1 MRLDNNTFE
10 SIFKTQKKKL
20 TRTKHI
26 VDFQFLDSPF
36 EATIDD
42 VIGMTHRKI
51 ILNHDI
57 WNQYFIIT
65 SRER

>member
-10 SIFKTQKKKL
+10 SIFKTQEKKL

-42 VIGMTHRKI
+42 VIGMTHQKI
-51 ILNHDI
+51 ISDQGI
-57 WNQYFIIT
+57 WNLYFIIT
-65 SRER
+65 LR